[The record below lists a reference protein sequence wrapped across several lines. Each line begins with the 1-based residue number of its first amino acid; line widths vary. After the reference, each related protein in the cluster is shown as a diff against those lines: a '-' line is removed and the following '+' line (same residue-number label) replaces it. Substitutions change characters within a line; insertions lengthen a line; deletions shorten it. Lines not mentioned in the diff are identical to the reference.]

1 MECPTCKE
9 QTKQIKAGNNT
20 SGSQRW
26 RCKHCQKNYTPQPNP
41 LGYSQ
46 ELKTMAF
53 RMYVEGNSLRGIGR
67 ILKIHHQTV
76 ANWIEESATQLPPGP
91 FPDPIEI
98 GELDE
103 LYTFT
108 GDKKTDISS

>member
-1 MECPTCKE
+1 MECPKCKE
-9 QTKQIKAGNNT
+9 TSKQIKAGKNK

-26 RCKHCQKNYTPQPNP
+26 RCQYCQKNYTPEPNER
-41 LGYSQ
+41 GYSN
-46 ELKTMAF
+46 ELKTQAL
-53 RMYVEGNSLRGIGR
+53 RLYVEGNSLRGIGR

-76 ANWIEESATQLPPGP
+76 ANWLEESATQLMPGP